1 MTPAQATSET
11 AVPMVLEL
19 DRLRLRVDHRKG
31 GGIVDAHW
39 QRDGAWLPL
48 IARAVHGEDPT
59 VNQAS
64 FIMAPWCNR
73 VRDAVFPWNG
83 RRIALRPDP
92 RDGTAMHGDVRRRA
106 FEVLDRSPVSARL
119 RFDSR
124 SPSPNGVNFPWPF
137 ALETRFEI
145 GEASITQEVTLT
157 NAGEE
162 PFPCGVGLHPY
173 FPRRQG
179 GEAAVARVIAPV
191 GARYPTERCMPIGPA
206 RRDARCRWL
215 CSPRR
220 VPHHLFMD
228 CYSGYQNV
236 CVIEWARTRLTMTSS
251 ENHSHMVFFAPT
263 NARGQ
268 PEPYFAVE
276 PMTICADG
284 FNMPARESGVT
295 VLAPGASL
303 KTWYRFEV
311 EDR

>member
-1 MTPAQATSET
+1 MTPAPAAKE
-11 AVPMVLEL
+11 ANEPMVLESC
-19 DRLRLRVDHRKG
+19 RVRLRVDHRKG

-39 QRDGAWLPL
+39 QQGGVWLPL
-48 IARAVHGEDPT
+48 IARGVSGEDPT

-73 VRDAVFPWNG
+73 IRDAVFAWNG

-106 FEVLDRSPVSARL
+106 FEVLDRSPVSVRL
-119 RFDSR
+119 LFDSR
-124 SPSPNGVNFPWPF
+124 SLAPGEVNFPWPF
-137 ALETRFEI
+137 TLQTRFEV
-145 GEASITQEVTLT
+145 GESSVMQEVTLT
-157 NAGEE
+157 NAGDE

-173 FPRRQG
+173 FPRRQA

-191 GARYPTERCMPIGPA
+191 GSRYPTERCMPIGPA

-215 CSPRR
+215 NSARR
-220 VPHHLFMD
+220 LPFESFMD
-228 CYSGYQNV
+228 CYSGYENV
-236 CVIEWARTRLTMTSS
+236 CVVEWARTRLTMTSS

-268 PEPYFAVE
+268 SEPYFAVE

-284 FNMPARESGVT
+284 FNMPARQSGVT

-303 KTWYRFEV
+303 NTWYRFEV